1 MMRNLLVF
9 VLTIFQDNYVRTG
22 TLLGL
27 LSGFWSTEIIGG
39 EPTTN
44 ALIYGYIGWG
54 VGVYLGH
61 NRSENSHYQKK
72 RNSKSFRADVSFCG
86 LRELTLRAVSL

>member
-27 LSGFWSTEIIGG
+27 CQDFG
-39 EPTTN
+39 
-44 ALIYGYIGWG
+44 A
-54 VGVYLGH
+54 
-61 NRSENSHYQKK
+61 QK
-72 RNSKSFRADVSFCG
+72 
-86 LRELTLRAVSL
+86 L